1 MRVRP
6 RRSDV
11 GPATVELTIRLQL
24 RTRRHRLD
32 ATFDATPNGMFRL
45 VFPIFVQ
52 IMKRAERNHMIYIK
66 KALEQR

>member
-1 MRVRP
+1 
-6 RRSDV
+6 
-11 GPATVELTIRLQL
+11 
-24 RTRRHRLD
+24 
-32 ATFDATPNGMFRL
+32 MFRL